1 MCAAPIGNLS
11 EQKELMGKIGYTPL
25 SGRRDESVSPDGSI
39 LPHWEPLFESVGR
52 HGSGVLVDWRNVAT
66 RISRERGLAYRP
78 ASLDDGDAAEGWSL
92 DPIPWIYSAK
102 NWEVLEEGISQRIR
116 LYEALLTD
124 AYGPQRMLKEKL
136 VPAEILLGHPG
147 FVRALHDLTPGESV
161 MGLGISAFDVAR
173 DASGQPFIVNDRFD
187 HPFGLGLALENRT
200 VVNKVLPRLFRRCG
214 VRRVGQFFTDWFDYL
229 TRRAQSGSENPL
241 VAIVDA
247 SGENE
252 DSEISFLA
260 NYCGILRVH
269 PSDLTVRGGK
279 VWIKALRKLVPVD
292 VIWKT
297 MHGPEMDSLE
307 SESRGKPGIPGLFE
321 AMRIGGVTLA
331 SHPGSAVMQSPGFY
345 PFLPKLCREF
355 LGEELK
361 IPPVA
366 SWWCGDPAA
375 LSHVLSNL
383 SSMVIKS
390 VRSHTE
396 FQTRYGRRASAEEL
410 EELKRSIQANPTHF
424 VGQEEIKISTIPSSR
439 REELVPRG
447 SVLRMF
453 SFYDNEKGPSVM
465 PGGLA
470 RVSTAEGIVVST
482 REEGDSKDVWVCS
495 SEEPEPF
502 SIASIVDTSLPA
514 APYIVPSR
522 TGENLYW
529 TGRYAERAQF
539 IAKFSSRIIDGRT
552 RGYSHDEAFEKQ
564 HEELL
569 MKALYSVFEYE
580 PPSVP
585 NTPDADP
592 LDALLRDP
600 SCSIGIPY
608 NLQRFHNASQVT
620 RESWSPASI
629 MAIESCHTG
638 WQRASSLS
646 QSHFGFVAELDSL
659 QLGLAAFLGLN
670 LDSMTRDEGWTL
682 LDIGRRIERGTLIG
696 GLLSFLLESKEEGD
710 MSMLLNESVLYILDS
725 VRTYQR
731 RFHKTPNTSMTTL
744 LLLGEPDYPRSLHHL
759 LDRLIDTG
767 GKLPHPKKQEHPL
780 SLLEPMSQKMEA
792 FVGPFIAEVEAGLFQ
807 QEEALK
813 IVTELG
819 DTFIE
824 LSDYLTVTY
833 FNHANR

>member
-1 MCAAPIGNLS
+1 MPVVPIGNLQ
-11 EQKELMGKIGYTPL
+11 EQKQLMGKIGYSTLP
-25 SGRRDESVSPDGSI
+25 GRRDESVAADGSI

-52 HGSGVLVDWRNVAT
+52 HGSGVLVDWRNVAN

-78 ASLDDGDAAEGWSL
+78 ASLDESDPAEGWSL
-92 DPIPWIYSAK
+92 DPIPWLYSAK
-102 NWEVLEEGISQRIR
+102 NWEVLDEGISQRTR

-124 AYGPQRMLKEKL
+124 AYGEQRMLQDKI

-147 FVRALHDLTPGESV
+147 FVRALHDLTPGDTV
-161 MGLGISAFDVAR
+161 VGLGISAFDVAR
-173 DASGQPFIVNDRFD
+173 DASGQPFVVNDRFD

-229 TRRAQSGSENPL
+229 TRRAQSGAENPL
-241 VAIVDA
+241 IAIVDA
-247 SGENE
+247 SGEDE
-252 DSEISFLA
+252 DSEIGFLA

-297 MHGPEMDSLE
+297 MPGAEMDSLE
-307 SESRGKPGIPGLFE
+307 SEMRGKPGIPGLFE

-331 SHPGSAVMQSPGFY
+331 SHPGSAVMQSPGLY

-375 LSHVLSNL
+375 LSHVLANL

-390 VRSHTE
+390 VNSHAN
-396 FQTRYGRRASAEEL
+396 FQTRYGRRASVEEL
-410 EELKRSIQANPTHF
+410 DELKRTIQANPTRF
-424 VGQEEIKISTIPSSR
+424 VGQEEIQISTIPTSR
-439 REELVPRG
+439 RDKLVPHG

-470 RVSTAEGIVVST
+470 RVSTDDGIVVST

-495 SEEPEPF
+495 TEAPEPF
-502 SIASIVDTSLPA
+502 SIASVVDTSLPA

-539 IAKFSSRIIDGRT
+539 IARFSSRIIDGRV

-564 HEELL
+564 HEDLL
-569 MKALYSVFEYE
+569 MEAFYSVFEYD
-580 PPSVP
+580 PSGMISP
-585 NTPDADP
+585 EGDP
-592 LDALLRDP
+592 LDDLLRDP
-600 SCSIGIPY
+600 ACSIGIPY

-638 WQRASSLS
+638 WRRASALP
-646 QSHFGFVAELDSL
+646 QSHFGFSAELDTL
-659 QLGLAAFLGLN
+659 QLNLAAFLGLN
-670 LDSMTRDEGWTL
+670 LDSMTRDEGWAL
-682 LDIGRRIERGTLIG
+682 LDIGRRIERGTLVG
-696 GLLSFLLESKEEGD
+696 GLLTFLLKSEHEGD

-731 RFHKTPNTSMTTL
+731 RFHKTPNTPMTTL
-744 LLLGEPDYPRSLHHL
+744 LLLSEPDYPRSLHHL
-759 LDRLIDTG
+759 LDRLIDIG
-767 GKLPHPKKQEHPL
+767 GKLPNPKKQEHPL
-780 SLLEPMSQKMEA
+780 SLLDPMSRKLEG

-807 QEEALK
+807 KEEALN
-813 IVTELG
+813 IVTEMA
-819 DTFIE
+819 DTFID